1 MTELT
6 FQKCDIWPLRGWF
19 HQMELNRVFS
29 PCWGQVKH
37 YSHHSSLH
45 KNISPSLAA
54 VTSLVNLAITRQAAS
69 CWYRAWDNSEKGGWR
84 EGKGRESGGGG
95 QRVERKMGMST
106 SHSWSDRSERMESP
120 CLAVCSCWRRVK
132 LCNMQASCSK
142 RHTHQIKISRDVHTF
157 SAQKTLLREPCKQHN
172 TVLVLPLDSRHL
184 HVFPC

>member
-6 FQKCDIWPLRGWF
+6 FQKCDIWPLRWWF
-19 HQMELNRVFS
+19 HQMELNRIFS

-84 EGKGRESGGGG
+84 EGKGRESEGGGG
-95 QRVERKMGMST
+95 GTEGWEEDGHEYKSFLVRQEWKNGVTLSGCLQLLTESKAMQHAGILQQETHTPNKNIKRRPYLLST
-106 SHSWSDRSERMESP
+106 E
-120 CLAVCSCWRRVK
+120 
-132 LCNMQASCSK
+132 N
-142 RHTHQIKISRDVHTF
+142 
-157 SAQKTLLREPCKQHN
+157 SAPWAM
-172 TVLVLPLDSRHL
+172 
-184 HVFPC
+184 